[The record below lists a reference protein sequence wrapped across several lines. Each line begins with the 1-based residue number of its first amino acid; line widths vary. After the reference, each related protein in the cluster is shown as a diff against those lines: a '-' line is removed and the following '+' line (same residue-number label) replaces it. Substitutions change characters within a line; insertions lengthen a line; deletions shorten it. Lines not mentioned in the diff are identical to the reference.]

1 MLQDLSPASFSLSVF
16 NEHPIKVFN
25 NCTGF
30 DLSGFW
36 RKLLSLMMSIRLLAN
51 SKTVSPHATDRQYIK
66 NFLKSIVQ
74 KLPGGR

>member
-1 MLQDLSPASFSLSVF
+1 MLKQRKKKKAHFS
-16 NEHPIKVFN
+16 I
-25 NCTGF
+25 
-30 DLSGFW
+30 
-36 RKLLSLMMSIRLLAN
+36 MMSIRLLAN